1 MVSWYKLYLGGSTLV
16 PGAVIKDVLP
26 LLGNQ
31 DKVKIRRLKTILKIM
46 DTKCHLVISCT
57 W

>member
-26 LLGNQ
+26 LLENQ
-31 DKVKIRRLKTILKIM
+31 DEVKIRSLKTNSNYQHKMPI
-46 DTKCHLVISCT
+46 LVISCT

>member
-26 LLGNQ
+26 LLENQ
-31 DKVKIRRLKTILKIM
+31 DEVKIRRLKAI
-46 DTKCHLVISCT
+46 
-57 W
+57 